1 MKNELIT
8 RSLSNHEFDLWDKFV
23 ISSPQGTVFHNS
35 KWITTSAKALG
46 VSCELVGVFDENGE
60 MMAGV
65 PIFYRKRYGLPYVTS
80 TLPMSPASGFMLSV
94 DMSKYRRENEEK
106 AYSYLNSIRNYL
118 ENKKCIFTFIQNYP
132 EMMDLRP
139 FTWNGWSS
147 KVNYTYQLNLSS
159 ENWQFSKDI
168 RRNCTKAKKDGIS
181 INVEYLPDEYWE
193 LNVDTYQK
201 QGLEVPFSKR
211 YLKSLMDVAI
221 NNNMGE
227 MWVAKSPDG
236 EIAAVDFILWDH
248 KLVNRW
254 SSASNSKYKKTGA
267 TSLLLCTIF
276 TEMYSRG
283 YDTMNLMAANTPH
296 LAKFVS
302 GFSPSLVPY
311 YSVYRMKRP
320 LNFIQKLL

>member
-1 MKNELIT
+1 MKNELVT

-46 VSCELVGVFDENGE
+46 VSCELVGVFDENGG

-65 PIFYRKRYGLPYVTS
+65 PIFYNKKYGIPYITSSLP
-80 TLPMSPASGFMLSV
+80 LSPASGFMLS
-94 DMSKYRRENEEK
+94 DYLSGKGRRYEEM
-106 AYSYLNSIRNYL
+106 AHSYLNSIRIYL
-118 ENKKCIFTFIQNYP
+118 ENKKGIFTIIQNYP
-132 EMMDLRP
+132 EMRDVRP
-139 FTWNGWSS
+139 FVWNDWRS
-147 KVNYTYQLNLSS
+147 KVNYRYQLNLNC
-159 ENWQFSKDI
+159 ENWQFSKGV
-168 RRNCTKAKKDGIS
+168 RRSFNKAKKEGITIS
-181 INVEYLPDEYWE
+181 VEYLPEEYWE

-201 QGLEVPFSKR
+201 QGLAVPFSKR
-211 YLKSLMDVAI
+211 YLTSLMDVAI
-221 NNNMGE
+221 NSNMGE
-227 MWVAKSPDG
+227 MWVAKSQDNN
-236 EIAAVDFILWDH
+236 IASAEFVLWDNRVVH
-248 KLVNRW
+248 RW
-254 SSASNSKYKKTGA
+254 SCASYSKYNGTGA
-267 TSLLLCTIF
+267 TSLLLYTVF